1 MRLRSNS
8 SPVALPMCTS
18 RRGEFLFHEGDPANQ
33 FYLVRSG
40 RVRLET
46 LVPGRAP
53 VVLETIQAGE
63 VIGWS
68 WLFPPYLW
76 HFDAVATESVRATV
90 FDGKCLRGKCEEN
103 HDLGYELAMRSAQ
116 IMMQRLQ
123 ATRLQLLDVYGA
135 RRLNKSPLRPNEPML
150 PAPWRIEK
158 VRKETADTFTLALAP
173 SARRA
178 AVHVS
183 PPVSSTCF
191 TSSASAKC
199 RSRSAAIRWNRRR

>member
-1 MRLRSNS
+1 MKDIKTLIQQHPFFAGLDDAALELVAGCASN
-8 SPVALPMCTS
+8 VHFAT
-18 RRGEFLFHEGDPANQ
+18 GEFLFHEGDPANQ
-33 FYLVRSG
+33 FFLVRSG

-76 HFDAVATESVRATV
+76 HFDAVATESVRATA

-116 IMMQRLQ
+116 VMMQRLQ
-123 ATRLQLLDVYGA
+123 ATRLQLLDMYG
-135 RRLNKSPLRPNEPML
+135 
-150 PAPWRIEK
+150 
-158 VRKETADTFTLALAP
+158 T
-173 SARRA
+173 RA
-178 AVHVS
+178 
-183 PPVSSTCF
+183 
-191 TSSASAKC
+191 
-199 RSRSAAIRWNRRR
+199 

>member
-1 MRLRSNS
+1 MKTIKTLIQEHPFFAGLDDAALELVAGCASN
-8 SPVALPMCTS
+8 VHFAA
-18 RRGEFLFHEGDPANQ
+18 GEFLFHESDPANH

-46 LVPGRAP
+46 LAPGRPP

-76 HFDAVATESVRATV
+76 HFDAIATESVRATA

-116 IMMQRLQ
+116 VMMQRLQ
-123 ATRLQLLDVYGA
+123 ATRLQLLDVYG
-135 RRLNKSPLRPNEPML
+135 
-150 PAPWRIEK
+150 
-158 VRKETADTFTLALAP
+158 T
-173 SARRA
+173 RA
-178 AVHVS
+178 
-183 PPVSSTCF
+183 
-191 TSSASAKC
+191 
-199 RSRSAAIRWNRRR
+199 

>member
-1 MRLRSNS
+1 MKDIKTLIQQHPFFAGLDDAALELVAGCASN
-8 SPVALPMCTS
+8 VHFAT
-18 RRGEFLFHEGDPANQ
+18 GEFLFHEGDPANQ
-33 FYLVRSG
+33 FFLVRSG

-76 HFDAVATESVRATV
+76 HLDAVATESVRATA

-116 IMMQRLQ
+116 VMMQRLQ
-123 ATRLQLLDVYGA
+123 ATRLQLLDMYG
-135 RRLNKSPLRPNEPML
+135 
-150 PAPWRIEK
+150 
-158 VRKETADTFTLALAP
+158 T
-173 SARRA
+173 RA
-178 AVHVS
+178 
-183 PPVSSTCF
+183 
-191 TSSASAKC
+191 
-199 RSRSAAIRWNRRR
+199 

>member
-1 MRLRSNS
+1 MKDIKTLIQEHPFFSGLDAAALELVAGCASN
-8 SPVALPMCTS
+8 VHFAA
-18 RRGEFLFHEGDPANQ
+18 GEFLFHEGDSANQ
-33 FYLVRSG
+33 FYLLRNG

-46 LVPGRAP
+46 LVPGRGP
-53 VVLETIQAGE
+53 VALETIQAGE

-76 HFDAVATESVRATV
+76 HLDAVATESVRATV

-135 RRLNKSPLRPNEPML
+135 RP
-150 PAPWRIEK
+150 
-158 VRKETADTFTLALAP
+158 
-173 SARRA
+173 
-178 AVHVS
+178 
-183 PPVSSTCF
+183 
-191 TSSASAKC
+191 
-199 RSRSAAIRWNRRR
+199 